1 MCNSYYNYSIDSQI
15 ITLIKT
21 AASNSIKACIKCK
34 LVKVFPEYNNE
45 IITIQ
50 QTAAIN
56 IIKARIKR
64 GLAIWV

>member
-21 AASNSIKACIKCK
+21 AAANRIKACIKCR

-50 QTAAIN
+50 QKAAIN

>member
-21 AASNSIKACIKCK
+21 AAANCIKACIKCR

-50 QTAAIN
+50 Q
-56 IIKARIKR
+56 KSCY
-64 GLAIWV
+64 

>member
-1 MCNSYYNYSIDSQI
+1 MCNSYYNYSIDNQI
-15 ITLIKT
+15 IILFKI
-21 AASNSIKACIKCK
+21 AASNRIKAYIKCR

-45 IITIQ
+45 IHKIEKI
-50 QTAAIN
+50 AAVN